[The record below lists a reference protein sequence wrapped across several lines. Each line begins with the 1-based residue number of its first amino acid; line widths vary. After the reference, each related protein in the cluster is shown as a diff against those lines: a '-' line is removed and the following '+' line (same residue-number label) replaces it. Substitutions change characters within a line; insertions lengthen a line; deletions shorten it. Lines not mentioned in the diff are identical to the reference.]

1 MTIKEFI
8 DILFKEED
16 LDSVISL
23 DDIQNLWAKA
33 LLD

>member
-23 DDIQNLWAKA
+23 NDIQNLWAKA
-33 LLD
+33 SLD

>member
-33 LLD
+33 SLD